1 MAMLV
6 TGATGLIGNNVVR
19 LLLDRG
25 QAVRVLV
32 RETADLRP
40 LADLDVETVHGD
52 VRHAGSVRR
61 ACEGVRCV
69 IHCAGYVHIGWSGSE
84 MHHAVNVVG
93 TANVADAALSA
104 DARMIH
110 VSTVDTLG
118 IRTREHPADEETP
131 REGHVLCPYVVTKR
145 AGEDAL
151 LERVANGLDAV
162 IVNPNYVIGP
172 WDWKPSSGR
181 MLLEIARG
189 RALLAPPGGN
199 DFCDARDIAS
209 GILAAAERGQT
220 GRRYILSGEP
230 LSYVEAWRLFAQV
243 SGARAPLGVA
253 TRGMVRLAGRV
264 GDVWGRI
271 TRREPD
277 VNSAATALSTLPHHF
292 SNRRAAA
299 ELDYRPRPVRYAV
312 EAAWK
317 WFVETGY
324 A

>member
-1 MAMLV
+1 MATLV

-25 QAVRVLV
+25 QQVRVLV

-40 LADLDVETVHGD
+40 LAGLDVQIVHGD
-52 VRHAGSVRR
+52 VRDADSVRR
-61 ACEGVRCV
+61 ACEGTRYV
-69 IHCAGYVHIGWSGSE
+69 IHSAGYVHIGWSSSE
-84 MHHAVNVVG
+84 IHHAVNVVG
-93 TANVADAALSA
+93 TTNVADAALA
-104 DARMIH
+104 AGARMVH
-110 VSTVDTLG
+110 VSSVDTLG
-118 IRTREHPADEETP
+118 IRTREQPADEDTP
-131 REGHVLCPYVVTKR
+131 REGHVLCPYVLSKR

-151 LERVANGLDAV
+151 LQRVASGLDAV

-181 MLLEIARG
+181 MLLQVARG
-189 RALLAPPGGN
+189 RGLLAPPGGN
-199 DFCDARDIAS
+199 DFCDVRDVAS
-209 GILAAAERGQT
+209 GILAAAQRGQT
-220 GRRYILSGEP
+220 GRRYILSGES

-253 TRGMVRLAGRV
+253 TRGMVGIAGRL

-292 SNRRAAA
+292 SNRRAEA
-299 ELDYRPRPVRYAV
+299 ELDYRPRPVRSAV